1 MVGPGVIAPHR
12 EGMASM
18 ADHLEG
24 FGNFNI
30 FLGLREI
37 TKALPCRVHLG
48 GDPRVELHALQG
60 PALGSRTL
68 FCRAE
73 LLSV

>member
-1 MVGPGVIAPHR
+1 
-12 EGMASM
+12 M

-60 PALGSRTL
+60 LALGSRTL